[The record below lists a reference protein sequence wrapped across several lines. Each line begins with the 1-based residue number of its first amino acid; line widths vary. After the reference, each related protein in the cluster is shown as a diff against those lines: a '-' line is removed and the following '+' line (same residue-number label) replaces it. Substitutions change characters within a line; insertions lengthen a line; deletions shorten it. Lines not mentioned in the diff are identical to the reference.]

1 MRYLIALFFLLSAA
15 APSAATGLS
24 TSCPTEKKVVV
35 QPKKHFSKN
44 LSVRRFA
51 KKYRPLDTVALWAV
65 GFAILP
71 LVATLIT
78 YLIAGG
84 YAAGFVLLFSSVFSL
99 IGVVLGVVS
108 LTRAILRGWRRGTF
122 WAVVAIAIPLLFL
135 LIASLTG

>member
-1 MRYLIALFFLLSAA
+1 MVA
-15 APSAATGLS
+15 
-24 TSCPTEKKVVV
+24 
-35 QPKKHFSKN
+35 QPQKHFSKN
-44 LSVRRFA
+44 LLFRRFS

-71 LVATLIT
+71 LVATFIT

-108 LTRAILRGWRRGTF
+108 LTKAIFRGWRRGTF

-135 LIASLTG
+135 LIVSLVG